1 MEVSH
6 SYHNRLSD
14 PLTEAVFWSEY
25 IAENGGNLLRSKAA
39 VQLNF
44 FNYHSFDVILLL
56 LLTIFVTIFLLIK
69 TITMLWMRMKGSSG
83 DSISNGRATLA
94 TAKKSN

>member
-6 SYHNRLSD
+6 SYRNRLSD

-25 IAENGGNLLRSKAA
+25 IAENGGNLLRSDAA

-44 FNYHSFDVILLL
+44 FNYHSFDVILVLL
-56 LLTIFVTIFLLIK
+56 LAIFMTIFLLIK
-69 TITMLWMRMKGSSG
+69 AITMLWTRMKRSS
-83 DSISNGRATLA
+83 DNSISNGRAALA